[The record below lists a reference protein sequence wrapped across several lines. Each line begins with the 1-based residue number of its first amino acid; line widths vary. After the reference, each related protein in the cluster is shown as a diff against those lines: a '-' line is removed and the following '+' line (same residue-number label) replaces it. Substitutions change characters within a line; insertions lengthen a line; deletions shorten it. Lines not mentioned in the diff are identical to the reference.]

1 MDKYIGLVGIP
12 TGIRKKMKSKVVKQ
26 YTANLDAKGRI
37 TIREAAFSLYNVKV
51 YNDGKVVLNPR
62 VLIDPN
68 SISKNTFKMIESSM
82 KNFKEGKVSEPI
94 KLDEFDW
101 DKEE

>member
-1 MDKYIGLVGIP
+1 
-12 TGIRKKMKSKVVKQ
+12 MKTKVIKQ
-26 YTANLDAKGRI
+26 YTTSLDTKRRV
-37 TIREAAFSLYNVKV
+37 TIREATFSHYNVKI
-51 YNDGKVVLNPR
+51 YRDGKVILSPR

-68 SISKNTFKMIESSM
+68 TVSKNTFKMIESSM
-82 KNFKEGKVSEPI
+82 KNFKEGKISKPI

>member
-1 MDKYIGLVGIP
+1 
-12 TGIRKKMKSKVVKQ
+12 MKSKVIKQ
-26 YTANLDAKGRI
+26 YTTSLDTKRRI
-37 TIREAAFSLYNVKV
+37 TIREAAFSHYNVKV
-51 YNDGKVVLNPR
+51 YNDGRVVLNPR

-82 KNFKEGKVSEPI
+82 KNFKERKVSEPI
-94 KLDEFDW
+94 KLDQFDW